1 MSTGKKFDDEYPAR
15 LQWPTEQSFLDHI
28 NGLIA
33 ARIDAERSED
43 DDDETWFERAIDA
56 MGKIDD
62 LTPTELE
69 SAVIDAV
76 AEARA
81 QL

>member
-1 MSTGKKFDDEYPAR
+1 MNANEFEDDSAR
-15 LQWPTEQSFLDHI
+15 CQWPNEQSFLDHVNEMIAMEI
-28 NGLIA
+28 NA
-33 ARIDAERSED
+33 KRAED
-43 DDDETWFERAIDA
+43 DDDEEWFERAIDSL
-56 MGKIDD
+56 GKIDD

>member
-1 MSTGKKFDDEYPAR
+1 MNTNEFDGEAPAR
-15 LQWPTEQSFLDHI
+15 SQWPTEQSFLDHI
-28 NGLIA
+28 DEMIA

-43 DDDETWFERAIDA
+43 DDDEEWFELAIDA

-81 QL
+81 QI

>member
-1 MSTGKKFDDEYPAR
+1 MNASEFDDEYPAR
-15 LQWPTEQSFLDHI
+15 SQWPTEQSFLDHVDVM
-28 NGLIA
+28 IA

-43 DDDETWFERAIDA
+43 DDDEDWFELAIDSL
-56 MGKIDD
+56 GKIDD

>member
-1 MSTGKKFDDEYPAR
+1 MNTNEFDDENPAR
-15 LQWPTEQSFLDHI
+15 SQWPTEQAFLDHV
-28 NGLIA
+28 NEMIA

-43 DDDETWFERAIDA
+43 DDDEDWFELAIDSL
-56 MGKIDD
+56 GKIDD

-69 SAVIDAV
+69 SAVIEAV
-76 AEARA
+76 SSARA